1 MASKLWPWI
10 CDVLLGVLTFELDID
25 NETREEQQLPV
36 KPMVQ
41 VLLCS
46 HTSITVSDSR
56 HTVSAVLTP
65 GAMDDLAGQ
74 QTINSNLKGALV
86 SLLDFRLAYG
96 IPSTGFQ
103 DGFYQ
108 RSNVEYS
115 EGIFNTS
122 VFEVFL
128 VVSKVKIISDC
139 LHRIGKPE
147 PTMIHNLVRSF
158 FSLK

>member
-1 MASKLWPWI
+1 
-10 CDVLLGVLTFELDID
+10 
-25 NETREEQQLPV
+25 
-36 KPMVQ
+36 
-41 VLLCS
+41 
-46 HTSITVSDSR
+46 
-56 HTVSAVLTP
+56 VSAVLTP